1 MRPDQLHRIRELSE
15 RLADTFISEADPSE
29 WSGDGKTPADLTQ
42 QERGDRYWC
51 KRNAMATGG
60 VLRYT
65 LDLIAHHEKGPALPP
80 GEQAERDADL
90 DRKITEAE
98 RRAAAAVDRVLRRAK
113 GAAQAGRQ

>member
-1 MRPDQLHRIRELSE
+1 MRPDQIQRVRDLSE
-15 RLADTFISEADPSE
+15 QLADTFISEADPTE
-29 WSGDGKTPADLTQ
+29 WSGDGKAPADLTQ

-65 LDLIAHHEKGPALPP
+65 MDLIAHHEKAPGDTPAD
-80 GEQAERDADL
+80 QAARESDL

-98 RRAAAAVDRVLRRAK
+98 KRAETALARVMQRAK
-113 GAAQAGRQ
+113 GGKHPAGR